1 MVMLRH
7 PLSGT
12 EYVRL
17 DDGNVLVRG
26 RDGVEGVFDREAVW
40 ISGERRTADPGLCRW
55 VSDGYR
61 GGGVKDADL
70 YKPDR
75 DKAKTPGP
83 YDPTRIDY

>member
-17 DDGNVLVRG
+17 DDGTVLVRG
-26 RDGVEGVFDREAVW
+26 RDGVEGVFDKDAVW
-40 ISGERRTADPGLCRW
+40 IRGERRTADPGLCRW
-55 VSDGYR
+55 VADGQR
-61 GGGVKDADL
+61 GGGLKDGDL

-75 DKAKTPGP
+75 IA
-83 YDPTRIDY
+83 Y